1 MRGRGRSQ
9 QEGGTCRPAAL
20 PHSVKKVPISS
31 SGSELAKIDH
41 PQVRTDWYL
50 YNSPHFL
57 QVQIHLMTYA
67 TASQSQVVRPGRA
80 AQGQGSWIVGPHMC

>member
-1 MRGRGRSQ
+1 MPSRKRFRPLEQHRGRGRSQ

-31 SGSELAKIDH
+31 RGSELAKIDH
-41 PQVRTDWYL
+41 P
-50 YNSPHFL
+50 

-80 AQGQGSWIVGPHMC
+80 AQGQGS